1 MGETFATQTP
11 DEGLEF
17 RIYKELF
24 ATQYWNGNA
33 VFKKMGKGFESAKKI
48 DEWPISTWKDPQ
60 HH

>member
-1 MGETFATQTP
+1 MGETFAIQTP

-33 VFKKMGKGFESAKKI
+33 VFFKKWAR
-48 DEWPISTWKDPQ
+48 DLNLQ
-60 HH
+60 RR